1 MALDTDKNHN
11 NIKNEEQKA
20 RRSFLKKTVY
30 AAPSIM
36 VLGQLARPTGA
47 VGASTIDD
55 TDGPGGGNGGG
66 FGGGGSSGF
75 GPQ

>member
-1 MALDTDKNHN
+1 MALDTKKNHN

-36 VLGQLARPTGA
+36 ALGQLVRPTVA
-47 VGASTIDD
+47 MASRLDNQSA
-55 TDGPGGGNGGG
+55 GNNN
-66 FGGGGSSGF
+66 FGGGDNDDVF
-75 GPQ
+75 GEW